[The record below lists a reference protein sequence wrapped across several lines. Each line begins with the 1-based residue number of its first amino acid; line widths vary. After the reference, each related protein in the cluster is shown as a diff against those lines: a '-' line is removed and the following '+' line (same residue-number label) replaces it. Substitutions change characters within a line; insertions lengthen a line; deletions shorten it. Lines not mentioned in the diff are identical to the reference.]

1 LALKNKYKKEKKELE
16 EKVAELEKYLAEISG
31 DNRSLTVVIERIS
44 EEYDKYL
51 KDNEKESNDKY
62 LRERE

>member
-1 LALKNKYKKEKKELE
+1 MALKNKYKKEKKELE